1 MRDQNKNPES
11 FYAKCWEDLSE
22 VRKHLLNSQKEL
34 LLTARAIVDLVIEKT
49 ECAPATDKAR
59 KVTIK

>member
-1 MRDQNKNPES
+1 MRYQNKQPQS
-11 FYAKCWEDLSE
+11 FFARCWEDMSE

-34 LLTARAIVDLVIEKT
+34 LLTVRAIVDLVIEKT
-49 ECAPATDKAR
+49 EYAPTINKAR